1 MDMSEDT
8 VADLKQ
14 FIAGLV
20 GQQLAGLREDFRND
34 ILNLETSLHEDI
46 VRVEKKVDDLSSSV
60 ADAID
65 AANEITQE
73 QIKNHERRIVR
84 LENKVA

>member
-1 MDMSEDT
+1 MHMSENT

-14 FIAGLV
+14 FIAGLI

-46 VRVEKKVDDLSSSV
+46 ARVEKKVDDLSSSV

-73 QIKNHERRIVR
+73 QIKNHEWRIVQ